1 MSTITSD
8 RPRRYL
14 ALWFPFLAVD
24 RLRRASRSREPDDRP
39 LALVEKTGNALRL
52 AAPDRAALA
61 LGLTRGLTLADARA
75 RVPDLQVVEMD
86 AAADRRLLERLADF
100 CDRYTPLVALD
111 LPHGLV
117 LDITGCAHLFEGEA
131 GLREGLMDRLE
142 TAGIE
147 TCATVAGT
155 PQAARA
161 LARFGNAKIV
171 PWGSE
176 AHAVDGLPV
185 AALGIDRES
194 VVALTRAGLKT
205 VGDLAMRPRSA
216 LAARFGAEL
225 TARLARTLGEEDI
238 RISPRR
244 PLPAC
249 LVERRFAEPVTWV
262 EEALESLSAEVGRL
276 LEARGEGGRAFEAS
290 FFRTDGKVLRLGL
303 ETGRPTRDQKSLMR
317 LFRER
322 LDSLSDPLDAGFGFD
337 LIRLSVMRT
346 EGVAPVQA
354 SLDGRHVE
362 EEEVAELVDRLGVR
376 FGPEAVTRFVPVDT
390 HIPERA
396 AHAVPA
402 AELAGKAGAWPAPD
416 PVSPP
421 LRPIHLFDPPQP
433 IEALAEV
440 PDGPPLRFRWRR
452 VLHEIARAEG
462 PERIAPEWWRHDR
475 CDGLTRD
482 YYRLEDVSGRR
493 FWVFREGLFS
503 EQFAPRWFMHGMF
516 A

>member
-8 RPRRYL
+8 SPRRYL
-14 ALWFPFLAVD
+14 ALWFPFLPVD
-24 RLRRASRSREPDDRP
+24 RLRRASRSRERDERP
-39 LALVEKTGNALRL
+39 LALVERTGNALRL
-52 AAPDRAALA
+52 AAPGREALA
-61 LGLTRGLTLADARA
+61 LGLSPGLTLADARA
-75 RVPDLQVVEMD
+75 RVPELQVVEMD
-86 AAADRRLLERLADF
+86 PAADRRLLERLADF

-111 LPHGLV
+111 LPQGLV
-117 LDITGCAHLFEGEA
+117 LDITGCAHLFGGEG
-131 GLREGLMDRLE
+131 GLRESLMERLE
-142 TAGIE
+142 RAGIE
-147 TCATVAGT
+147 TRATVAGT

-161 LARFGNAKIV
+161 LARFGDIDLV
-171 PWGSE
+171 PCGGE

-185 AALGIDRES
+185 SALDIERES

-205 VGDLAMRPRSA
+205 VGDLALRPRTA
-216 LAARFGAEL
+216 LAARFGREL
-225 TARLARTLGEEDI
+225 IARLGRILGEEDI

-244 PLPAC
+244 PLPSC
-249 LVERRFAEPVTWV
+249 MVERRFAEPVTWV
-262 EEALESLSAEVGRL
+262 EEALEALSTEVGRL
-276 LEARGEGGRAFEAS
+276 LEARGEGGRAFEAA
-290 FFRTDGKVLRLGL
+290 FFRTDGKVERLWL
-303 ETGRPTRDQKSLMR
+303 ETGRPTRDQKPLMR

-322 LDSLSDPLDAGFGFD
+322 LDALADPLDAGFGFD

-346 EGVAPVQA
+346 EHFVPAQA
-354 SLDGRHVE
+354 SLDGRHAE
-362 EEEVAELVDRLGVR
+362 EEEVAELLDRLGVR

-390 HIPERA
+390 YIPERA

-402 AELAGKAGAWPAPD
+402 AEVAEKAGAWTMPD
-416 PVSPP
+416 ADGPP

-433 IEALAEV
+433 IEALSEV

-462 PERIAPEWWRHDR
+462 PERIAPEWWRQDR

-482 YYRLEDVSGRR
+482 YYRLEDAAGRR

-503 EQFAPRWFMHGMF
+503 EQYAPRWFVHGTF

>member
-1 MSTITSD
+1 MSSIVSD

-14 ALWFPFLAVD
+14 ALWFPFLPVD
-24 RLRRASRSREPDDRP
+24 RLRRAARSRERDEKP
-39 LALVEKTGNALRL
+39 LALVERVGNALRL
-52 AAPDRAALA
+52 AAPGREALA
-61 LGLTRGLTLADARA
+61 LGLSPGLTLADARA
-75 RVPDLQVVEMD
+75 RIPDLQVVEMD
-86 AAADRRLLERLADF
+86 PAADQRLLERLADF
-100 CDRYTPLVALD
+100 CDRYTPMVALD
-111 LPHGLV
+111 PPHGLV
-117 LDITGCAHLFEGEA
+117 LDISGCAHLFDGEA
-131 GLREGLMDRLE
+131 GLRESLLARLE

-147 TCATVAGT
+147 TRATVAGT

-161 LARFGNAKIV
+161 LARFADIDIV
-171 PWGSE
+171 RCGAE

-185 AALGIDRES
+185 AALDIDRES

-216 LAARFGAEL
+216 LAARFGSAL
-225 TARLARTLGEEDI
+225 TARLARLLGEEDT

-249 LVERRFAEPVTWV
+249 MVERRFAEPVTWV
-262 EEALESLSAEVGRL
+262 EEALEALSGEVGRL
-276 LEARGEGGRAFEAS
+276 LETRGEGGRAFEAA

-303 ETGRPTRDQKSLMR
+303 ETGRPTRDAKSLMR

-322 LDSLSDPLDAGFGFD
+322 LDSLADPLDAGFGFD
-337 LIRLSVMRT
+337 LIRLSAMRT
-346 EGVAPVQA
+346 EAFAPAQA
-354 SLDGRHVE
+354 SLDGRQAE
-362 EEEVAELVDRLGVR
+362 EEEAAELVDRLGTR
-376 FGPEAVTRFVPVDT
+376 FGVEAVTRFVPVDT
-390 HIPERA
+390 HVPERA
-396 AHAVPA
+396 AYMVPA
-402 AELAGKAGAWPAPD
+402 ADLPRAAHGWQKPD
-416 PVSPP
+416 PDGPAT
-421 LRPIHLFDPPQP
+421 RPIHLFDPPQP

-482 YYRLEDVSGRR
+482 YYRLEDAAGRR
-493 FWVFREGLFS
+493 FWVFREGLFT
-503 EQFAPRWFMHGMF
+503 EETTPRWFMHGVF